1 MWIKSARFPSVSV
14 VSSSHTE
21 ASLASVSGVSS
32 SLTEASLAISNQL
45 QEAEVAKPAWAL
57 NHSHASQ
64 NNYLLFLS

>member
-1 MWIKSARFPSVSV
+1 MTETQIYWQRPSMWAKSAHFPSVSV
-14 VSSSHTE
+14 VS
-21 ASLASVSGVSS
+21 G

-64 NNYLLFLS
+64 NNYLPFLS